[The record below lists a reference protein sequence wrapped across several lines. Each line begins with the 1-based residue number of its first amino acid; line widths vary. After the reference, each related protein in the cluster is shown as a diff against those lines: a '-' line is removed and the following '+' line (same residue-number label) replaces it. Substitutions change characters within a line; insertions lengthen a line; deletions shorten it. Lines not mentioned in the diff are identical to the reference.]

1 MKTKDF
7 SIWLTQKYREK
18 MISRRVSYSP
28 SLKWSSSIRP
38 TQCLLIRRYSR
49 VTKTDEYG
57 IPTAPTWSVTSLL
70 SSYPRPLISSQT
82 LNHLH
87 KLAALIPP
95 TQDTP
100 EYEKLRKEVSELIRL
115 VGAVRLVDT
124 SGILVSARWGEED
137 ADRQNAELPLQ
148 DISEG
153 QELLKHAA
161 RVENGFYLVDADRK
175 KSIS

>member
-1 MKTKDF
+1 
-7 SIWLTQKYREK
+7 
-18 MISRRVSYSP
+18 
-28 SLKWSSSIRP
+28 
-38 TQCLLIRRYSR
+38 
-49 VTKTDEYG
+49 
-57 IPTAPTWSVTSLL
+57 
-70 SSYPRPLISSQT
+70 
-82 LNHLH
+82 
-87 KLAALIPP
+87 
-95 TQDTP
+95 
-100 EYEKLRKEVSELIRL
+100 
-115 VGAVRLVDT
+115 VDT